1 MDEERLAR
9 ACADLM
15 WADDRAAQAL
25 GIVLE
30 EVGPGRARLSMRVGP
45 TMVNGHHTCHG
56 GYIFT
61 LADTA
66 FAYGC
71 NSRNDRAV
79 ASHCSVTFVAP
90 AREGMVLTAI
100 CEERQRFGRSGVYDV
115 TVRDGSDKV
124 IAEFRGLS
132 RTIKGT
138 FLPPEAVD
146 LA

>member
-1 MDEERLAR
+1 MDADALAR

-15 WADDRAAQAL
+15 WADDKAAQAL
-25 GIVLE
+25 GMVIRS
-30 EVGPGRARLSMRVGP
+30 VGPGRAEISMTVGP

-79 ASHCSVTFVAP
+79 AQHCSVTFIAP
-90 AREGMVLTAI
+90 AREGMVLTAV
-100 CEERQRFGRSGVYDV
+100 CAEQQRYGRSGIYDV
-115 TVRDGSDKV
+115 TVSDDHGKV

-138 FLPPEAVD
+138 FVPPEAVD

>member
-1 MDEERLAR
+1 MDADALAR
-9 ACADLM
+9 ACAEIM
-15 WADDRAAQAL
+15 WADDKAAQAL
-25 GIVLE
+25 GMVIRSVSA
-30 EVGPGRARLSMRVGP
+30 GRAVIEMTVGP

-79 ASHCSVTFVAP
+79 AQHCTVTFIAP
-90 AREGMVLTAI
+90 AREGQVLTAT
-100 CEERQRFGRSGVYDV
+100 CEERQRYGRSGVYDV
-115 TVRDGSDKV
+115 TVSDDHGKP

-132 RTIKGT
+132 RTIRGT
-138 FLPPEAVD
+138 FLPPEAVEG
-146 LA
+146 A

>member
-1 MDEERLAR
+1 MDADALAR
-9 ACADLM
+9 ACAEIM

-25 GIVLE
+25 GMRIRSVSA
-30 EVGPGRARLSMRVGP
+30 GRAVIEMTVGP

-79 ASHCSVTFVAP
+79 AQHCTVTFIAP
-90 AREGMVLTAI
+90 AREGQVLTAT
-100 CEERQRFGRSGVYDV
+100 CEERQRYGRSGIYDV
-115 TVRDGSDKV
+115 TVSDDHGKA

-138 FLPPEAVD
+138 FLPPEAV
-146 LA
+146 AGA

>member
-1 MDEERLAR
+1 MDADELAR

-15 WADDRAAQAL
+15 WADDKAAQGL
-25 GIVLE
+25 GIVIE
-30 EVGPGRARLSMRVGP
+30 SVAAGRSRLSMRVGP
-45 TMVNGHHTCHG
+45 TMVNGHRICHG
-56 GYIFT
+56 GFIFT

-79 ASHCSVTFVAP
+79 AQHCTVTFVAP
-90 AREGMVLTAI
+90 AREGAVLTAV

-115 TVRDGSDKV
+115 TVSDDHGKA